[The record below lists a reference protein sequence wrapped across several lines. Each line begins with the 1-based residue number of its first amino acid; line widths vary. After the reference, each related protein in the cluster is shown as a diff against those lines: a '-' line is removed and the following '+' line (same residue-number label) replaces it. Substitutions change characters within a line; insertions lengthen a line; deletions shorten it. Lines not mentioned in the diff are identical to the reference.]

1 MSKTAS
7 VTTTVEMRVDRL
19 DADAIC
25 AFAALLDKHEVRG
38 TAPVKVIEHRG
49 QRDQDEGATLRA
61 VVVHG

>member
-7 VTTTVEMRVDRL
+7 VVTTVQMRVDRL
-19 DADAIC
+19 DADAVR
-25 AFAALLDKHEVRG
+25 AFASLLDKHEVRG
-38 TAPVKVIEHRG
+38 TAPVEVHLHRG